1 MARSLEVRHHVRMD
15 PQPHRLAPWPKDR
28 PPLSLDEAR
37 ARLATLHSDWSLEG
51 TALVRRIRTRDFS
64 AALALAVLAGELAD
78 RADHHPELLVRWG
91 ELSIR
96 LWTHSAS
103 GLTELDFTLARWLD
117 SRLASG
123 AAAT

>member
-1 MARSLEVRHHVRMD
+1 ME

-37 ARLATLHSDWSLEG
+37 ARLANLHPDWTLDGACL
-51 TALVRRIRTRDFS
+51 ARRIRTRNFS
-64 AALALAVLAGELAD
+64 ASLGLAVLVGEFAD
-78 RADHHPELLVRWG
+78 RADHHPDLLVRWG

-117 SRLASG
+117 SRLESG
-123 AAAT
+123 AGAT